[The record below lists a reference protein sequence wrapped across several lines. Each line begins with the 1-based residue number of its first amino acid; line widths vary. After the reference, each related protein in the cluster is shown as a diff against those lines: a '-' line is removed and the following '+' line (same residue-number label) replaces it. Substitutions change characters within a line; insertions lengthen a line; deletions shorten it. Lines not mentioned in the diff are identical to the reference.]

1 MMKLDFD
8 NNKMKNVAINE
19 KPIRQLYNGA
29 LKLTKIAAKLYA
41 LLAI

>member
-1 MMKLDFD
+1 MKLDFD

-29 LKLTKIAAKLYA
+29 LKLTKIAAKQ
-41 LLAI
+41 